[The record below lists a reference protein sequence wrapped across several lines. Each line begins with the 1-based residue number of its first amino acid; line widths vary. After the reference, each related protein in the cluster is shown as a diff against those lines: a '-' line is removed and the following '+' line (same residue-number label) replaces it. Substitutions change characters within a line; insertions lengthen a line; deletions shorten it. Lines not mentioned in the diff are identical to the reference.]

1 MAQYSAMTMNT
12 TPEIWSSPML
22 LRQAL
27 LELLILLILHEV
39 GKQEDCIT
47 KKLHEK
53 CIIRSLQVFKSK

>member
-12 TPEIWSSPML
+12 TPEIWWSPML

-27 LELLILLILHEV
+27 LELLILLILHKV

-53 CIIRSLQVFKSK
+53 CIIRIMQVFKSK